1 MPEVVAE
8 FISHPR
14 ASMSTRDTPI
24 RASVG
29 SEANSSYQVHTATI
43 KAFKDLDQTIR
54 VPEFTGW
61 ETVNLV
67 CLRFTGDWM
76 YFWVTASRTSS
87 TVMGA
92 VEFALTYN
100 GPLSQLG
107 LNGTYTAS
115 VMRSPKFSATKQAA
129 VISGAMNTSRTVQLG
144 SIDKPSTQASATK
157 VFWVQ
162 ITATELLTDS
172 ASPVSD
178 KMQVY
183 AFFTPFTNGN
193 INTYLNASGPH
204 PMPSLYQVLA
214 DIESLGFSSAQVIT
228 DISISE
234 ICPFAYELD
243 ASNLYCLYTDST
255 KATELKPFMPY
266 DTSIAMWRV
275 LGLGQNIYGVSR
287 TVTMTL
293 SEMEMSCGN
302 VTILDVN
309 GSSIGNVPTAWFGS
323 DRSLT
328 FDVRVIS
335 DYSSMTYRIDAD
347 GSVFQAPTGHLPYVG
362 SAWETYQAYSLA
374 YDREAMEL
382 SIETANRQTELAIN
396 TGIANA
402 AIGAVSSAASLDVVG
417 TATGIA
423 SSAVSLYQ
431 TAASNTINTDSIR
444 SQQAITEKR
453 MQAQPGTA
461 YASQYGLSY
470 AFNASISPA
479 CIQLSMPV
487 GLTSSIYEAYRDA
500 FGLPCE
506 TVDDE
511 TTITAGYW
519 QLRFSTQTGLDSGP
533 RFDRL
538 NSMIANGIRITGRV

>member
-107 LNGTYTAS
+107 LNGAYTAS
-115 VMRSPKFSATKQAA
+115 VMRSPYTSLTKQTQ
-129 VISGAMNTSRTVQLG
+129 VISGAMEFSRSIELG
-144 SIDKPSTQASATK
+144 SIKGPLGYK
-157 VFWVQ
+157 VYWLQ
-162 ITATELLTDS
+162 LTATEYMTDAAPAVRESNHLSRYGWFVSFNEDNQINHRLT
-172 ASPVSD
+172 AS
-178 KMQVY
+178 
-183 AFFTPFTNGN
+183 NG
-193 INTYLNASGPH
+193 T
-204 PMPSLYQVLA
+204 MPSLN
-214 DIESLGFSSAQVIT
+214 DIISTPTVLGFSSADVIT

-234 ICPFAYELD
+234 ICPFYYSYDSSSGYTLRTLPSGGTTLHARNWGESKYVYWALD
-243 ASNLYCLYTDST
+243 EEDSYPRT
-255 KATELKPFMPY
+255 A
-266 DTSIAMWRV
+266 A
-275 LGLGQNIYGVSR
+275 N

-293 SEMEMSCGN
+293 TEMEMTCGS
-302 VTILDVN
+302 VTITDRT
-309 GSSIGNVPTAWFGS
+309 GSSLVSIPTAWFGS

-328 FDVRVIS
+328 VTTKVFA
-335 DYSSMTYRIDAD
+335 DYSGMTYRIEVN
-347 GSVFQAPTGHLPYVG
+347 GSIIQAPCSHLPYLG
-362 SAWETYQAYSLA
+362 SAWETYRAYSMA
-374 YDREAMEL
+374 YDRQAMNNT
-382 SIETANRQTELAIN
+382 IDTATRQTEL
-396 TGIANA
+396 GISTSAANA
-402 AIGAVSSAASLDVVG
+402 IVGLASTDVTGALTSVAGQYISAWSSRAANDISAESLR
-417 TATGIA
+417 T
-423 SSAVSLYQ
+423 
-431 TAASNTINTDSIR
+431 
-444 SQQAITEKR
+444 QQAITERR
-453 MQAQPGTA
+453 MQAQPATVYG
-461 YASQYGLSY
+461 SQYGLMY
-470 AFNASISPA
+470 CFETWNTPA
-479 CIQLSMPV
+479 AIQLSMPA
-487 GLTSSIYEAYRDA
+487 GLTAATFNAYGEA
-500 FGLPCE
+500 FGFANE
-506 TVDDE
+506 TVDAD
-511 TTITAGYW
+511 TTITQGYW

-538 NSMIANGIRITGRV
+538 NSMITNGIRITGSV